1 MNTKIKKQTA
11 RILNAINANK
21 LKQSITMLLLMM
33 LIVTLPS
40 CDENSSTNWRV
51 TDITATTWTYDRYF
65 TTTKPTKVHH
75 KFIYRKGN
83 GNIIEY
89 YAERQKLPADSTL
102 SIIRPSLFDDTHM
115 YIYNGIGGIQIAKG
129 YYYLFT
135 EPFDNRYIGNDKI
148 FQYRKLDKHKY
159 LLNTGPFSYFY
170 TTLATDYNY
179 DENNQLQ
186 RVHTVNYQMEDID
199 FYNDFLNFNAIVYDR
214 IDDYIWNNGNI
225 VEIKTCYVKR
235 NATYERAAIYSGY
248 PSYTRLSLED
258 GDTCLHETK
267 IINYT
272 DIPSSKGAMILN
284 LSVDIINDHNGMLS
298 YTGLFGKLPKNMIE
312 STMFTCPDNN
322 ITFGNA
328 YTISETF
335 SYQFNNDGYIG
346 SCTYV
351 HERDTEDSNETSQ
364 TRYTFEYHNVHG
376 F

>member
-199 FYNDFLNFNAIVYDR
+199 FYNDFLNFNAIVYDK

-248 PSYTRLSLED
+248 PSYTRLSLD
-258 GDTCLHETK
+258 DDDTCL
-267 IINYT
+267 
-272 DIPSSKGAMILN
+272 L
-284 LSVDIINDHNGMLS
+284 
-298 YTGLFGKLPKNMIE
+298 
-312 STMFTCPDNN
+312 
-322 ITFGNA
+322 
-328 YTISETF
+328 
-335 SYQFNNDGYIG
+335 
-346 SCTYV
+346 
-351 HERDTEDSNETSQ
+351 
-364 TRYTFEYHNVHG
+364 
-376 F
+376 